1 MAVDAK
7 HQEILRQ
14 CCVRKTPVFFAADGV
29 DVLFETLILS
39 VMDDAVML
47 ANNIP
52 PDYITRTIASNRF
65 SVQAQMVQLVSENI
79 HSDGV
84 NIVFPF
90 RTLKAM
96 EETRQTERVTFS
108 PGEKVTVE
116 MLNPVDQ
123 ETVLTKSVIDL
134 SDAGLS
140 IRTSP
145 HSRLYEP
152 GLMFEDMKVYMNGK
166 LKKKTSGRVVY
177 QRLYL
182 NQSGKRFRQV
192 GFRFEK

>member
-1 MAVDAK
+1 MTVDAK
-7 HQEILRQ
+7 HKEILRQ
-14 CCVRKTPVFFAADGV
+14 CCARKTPVFFAADGV
-29 DVLFETLILS
+29 DVLFETSILS
-39 VMDDAVML
+39 VIDDGVML

-52 PDYITRTIASNRF
+52 PEYITRTIGAQRF

-116 MLNPVDQ
+116 MVNPLDH

-140 IRTSP
+140 IRTTPQSQ
-145 HSRLYEP
+145 LYQP
-152 GLMFEDMKVYMNGK
+152 GLFFDDMKIYVNGK
-166 LKKKTSGRVVY
+166 LKQKAGGRVVY
-177 QRLYL
+177 QRLFL